1 MRRGAGGALHRSS
14 GITPGRPLPTTGL
27 CAHPAALH
35 FFYPHFSA
43 SPTLPGQHDRSVYS
57 PGWEKLIAIIV
68 GIKEWVVPQ
77 DKAFFDLFDEMAR
90 TVVVAADLLVDFI
103 ENFEDVKEKCRQVK
117 ELEHQGDDIT
127 HQIYEQ
133 LNRTF
138 ITPLEPEEISRL
150 ASALDDILD
159 YIDGT
164 AQQMYSY
171 GITET
176 DDSMIQLA
184 KLIQLS
190 VIEIEKAVTGIRSI
204 KDPGLIEE
212 RCIEVNRL
220 ENIADNVLGH
230 AIMDIFKTKDAIT
243 IIKLK
248 DIYENLEMATDKCED
263 VANVLSDIAI
273 RHS

>member
-1 MRRGAGGALHRSS
+1 M
-14 GITPGRPLPTTGL
+14 
-27 CAHPAALH
+27 
-35 FFYPHFSA
+35 
-43 SPTLPGQHDRSVYS
+43 
-57 PGWEKLIAIIV
+57 IIV

-77 DKAFFDLFDEMAR
+77 DKVFFDLFDRMAA
-90 TVVVAADLLVDFI
+90 TVVSAANLLVELV
-103 ENFEDVKEKCRQVK
+103 ENFENVKEQCQRMK
-117 ELEHQGDDIT
+117 EIEHQGDEIS
-127 HQIYEQ
+127 HEIYEQ

-150 ASALDDILD
+150 ASALDDIID

-171 GITET
+171 GITAT
-176 DDSMIQLA
+176 DDSMVQLA

-190 VIEIEKAVTGIRSI
+190 VVEIEKAVNGIRTI
-204 KDPGLIEE
+204 KNPNLIEE

-220 ENIADNVLGH
+220 ENVADSVLGH
-230 AIMDIFKTKDAIT
+230 AIMDLFKTEDAIA

-248 DIYENLEMATDKCED
+248 DIYENLEIATDKCED

>member
-1 MRRGAGGALHRSS
+1 MS
-14 GITPGRPLPTTGL
+14 
-27 CAHPAALH
+27 
-35 FFYPHFSA
+35 
-43 SPTLPGQHDRSVYS
+43 
-57 PGWEKLIAIIV
+57 
-68 GIKEWVVPQ
+68 IKEWVIPQ
-77 DKAFFDLFDEMAR
+77 DKVFFDLFDRMAQ
-90 TVVVAADLLVDFI
+90 TVVSAADLLVEFV
-103 ENFEDVKEKCRQVK
+103 ENFENVKEQCHRMKQI
-117 ELEHQGDDIT
+117 EHQGDEIT
-127 HQIYEQ
+127 HEIYEQ

-138 ITPLEPEEISRL
+138 ITPLESEEISRL

-176 DDSMIQLA
+176 DDSMVQLA
-184 KLIQLS
+184 KLIRLS
-190 VIEIEKAVTGIRSI
+190 VVEIEKAVNGIRTI
-204 KDPGLIEE
+204 KNPGLIEE

-220 ENIADNVLGH
+220 ENVADNVLGH
-230 AIMDIFKTKDAIT
+230 AIRDLFKTEDAIT